1 MSIETLIVLS
11 PIIIALSV
19 LMVLI
24 MLYQYPDIAIVMS
37 YATGYI
43 LIAVFV
49 YFFYRKS
56 KEEETNQDTRKHH

>member
-11 PIIIALSV
+11 PIIIALSILV
-19 LMVLI
+19 VLI
-24 MLYQYPDIAIVMS
+24 MLYQYPDIAIAMS

-43 LIAVFV
+43 LIAIFI

-56 KEEETNQDTRKHH
+56 KEEENNQDTRKHY